1 MTSSDSPSGIPAAP
15 RQRTLIRTL
24 VLALG
29 GAMTIF
35 TLLAVLLAVQGARET
50 TLQELHR
57 GFDRSAALATLLL
70 DQEIQGAER
79 AVRELTRLPALER
92 AVRQDQPE
100 QAAQVLNRLQEGAV
114 ARRFDAVVLTRE
126 DAIPWAA
133 GGVALQHRADLQAWL
148 ARRAVTPDL
157 SKTGLVVHPGDARR
171 APSLV
176 LVVRRGMRDPATG
189 RAVAHLAGAVI
200 LSDKLS
206 LFNGIRQKAGLE
218 GVGLTLGA
226 HLFIPPGPEGQLLA
240 GRAWPLPVQDSAI
253 RSPAGRR
260 MAWRPLNLAHLQAP
274 VGLLMSVRAH
284 GGEAGVLVRTVLLI
298 AALMLVIMLALLAF
312 LTRYI
317 GLPLR
322 TLAEQARQSHVGP
335 FQPLRLPQRHRA
347 DELGGLVTAFNDL
360 IHRIGTHQ
368 AELDRIAHYDALTGV
383 PNRRLLVARLERA
396 VTAAR
401 RHGNPLAV
409 CYLDLD
415 GFKAINDRHGHA
427 VGDRLLLEITR
438 RLKELLRVGDT
449 LGRLGGD
456 EFVILFNRIGSPDRA
471 DAALRRVLEAASAP
485 VWLDGLRLQVSA
497 SIGVTFCPPD
507 EGDPDHLLRHAD
519 QAMYQAKEAGR
530 NRFQRFDPDRHRETR
545 DLQRHIARIRGAMQ
559 QGELTIHY
567 QPKVDLRTGD
577 LLGAEALVRWEEP
590 GYGLRGPDQFL
601 PAFRAAGLEEDVDEW
616 VLERVLA
623 QMQRWRRA
631 GFHCP
636 VGVNVS
642 GEFLLGSRFESV
654 WRRGLEAHPAVSP
667 EDLQFEILETTT
679 LEDLHQAS
687 EVISRCLH
695 YGTQFALDDF
705 GTGYASLS
713 YLRILPVATLKID
726 RSFVLDML
734 QDPNDLDM
742 VESIV
747 RLARTFNKQVVAEGV
762 ETLEHAALLLR
773 LGCVQAQGHAFT
785 PALPPEAL
793 PPWVEQW
800 RRGRAWEGLAARLP
814 QEGDPTLGL
823 AARCHA
829 RWSGEL
835 IRVLAEGG
843 RASPEANAALQR
855 FERWYFGSGT
865 NRYGEHPGFEALGRA
880 HRRMRSQA
888 QLLRKLR
895 RRGWQDAL
903 QRHLPALQEARAEV
917 ERAFDLLVKGTN
929 GGTGSPL
936 GGV

>member
-1 MTSSDSPSGIPAAP
+1 MTGVDPPAAAGNAPSTP
-15 RQRTLIRTL
+15 RPRTLIRTL

-29 GAMTIF
+29 GSMTVF

-50 TLQELHR
+50 TLQELQR
-57 GFDRSAALATLLL
+57 GFDRSAALAALVL

-79 AVRELTRLPALER
+79 AVGELARLPALEQ
-92 AVRQDQPE
+92 AVRGDRPQ
-100 QAAQVLNRLQEGAV
+100 QAARVLNQVQAGAV
-114 ARRFDAVVLTRE
+114 ARRFDAVVLTR
-126 DAIPWAA
+126 DAVTPWAA
-133 GGVALQHRADLQAWL
+133 GGVALGHRGDLQDWL
-148 ARRAVTPDL
+148 ARRAATPYL
-157 SKTGLVVHPGDARR
+157 SNTRLVIHPGDANR

-176 LVVRRGMRDPATG
+176 LVVRRGVRDPATG

-206 LFNGIRQKAGLE
+206 LFNAIRRHARLE
-218 GVGLTLGA
+218 GVGLTLGDR
-226 HLFIPPGPEGQLLA
+226 LFTIPDPQGRGLAQLE
-240 GRAWPLPVQDSAI
+240 WPLPVLHQGDSYLEN
-253 RSPAGRR
+253 RHV
-260 MAWRPLNLAHLQAP
+260 AWRPLGLAHLQTSAG
-274 VGLLMSVRAH
+274 VLMSVRDH
-284 GGEAGVLVRTVLLI
+284 GGEAGVLVRTVFLI
-298 AALMLVIMLALLAF
+298 GALMLVIMLGLLAF

-322 TLAEQARQSHVGP
+322 TLAAQARQSHVGP

-347 DELGGLVTAFNDL
+347 DELLGLVTAFNDL

-415 GFKAINDRHGHA
+415 GFKTINDRHGHA
-427 VGDRLLLEITR
+427 MGDRLLLEITG
-438 RLKELLRVGDT
+438 RLKDLLRAGDT

-456 EFVILFNRIGSPDRA
+456 EFVILCNRIGSPDRA

-530 NRFQRFDPDRHRETR
+530 NRYHRFDPERHREVR
-545 DLQRHIARIRGAMQ
+545 DLQRHAERVRSALRD
-559 QGELTIHY
+559 GELSVHY

-577 LLGAEALVRWEEP
+577 LLGAEALVRWDEP
-590 GYGLRGPDQFL
+590 GCGLRGPDHFL
-601 PAFRAAGLEEDVDEW
+601 PAFRAAGLEGDLDEW
-616 VLERVLA
+616 VLEQVFR
-623 QMQRWRRA
+623 QMESWRRA

-642 GEFLLGSRFESV
+642 GEFLLGPRFEPA

-679 LEDLHQAS
+679 LADLPQAS

-695 YGTQFALDDF
+695 HGAQFALDDF

-713 YLRILPVATLKID
+713 YLRTLPVATLKID

-762 ETLEHAALLLR
+762 ETLDHAALLLR
-773 LGCVQAQGHAFT
+773 LGCVQAQGYAFT
-785 PALPPEAL
+785 AALPPEAL

-800 RRGRAWEGLAARLP
+800 RRGRTWEGLAHRLP

-835 IRVLAEGG
+835 MRVLAEGG
-843 RASPEANAALQR
+843 RASPEADAALKR

-865 NRYGEHPGFEALGRA
+865 NRYGEHPGFEELGRA
-880 HRRMRSQA
+880 HRRMRTQA
-888 QLLRKLR
+888 QMLRKLR
-895 RRGWQDAL
+895 RRGWVDAL
-903 QRHLPALQEARAEV
+903 QRHLPELQAARTQANT
-917 ERAFDLLVKGTN
+917 AFKRLMSACAR
-929 GGTGSPL
+929 GG
-936 GGV
+936 